1 MLCSLYLP
9 SSTVYTSILYN
20 SYNYIVST
28 GHENNYYFLRLFKIN
43 SVLDTIWTK
52 KLHFQGDT
60 VWSVPKQI
68 IHTVDNE
75 FIIGGYQDHP
85 NPNPDNSFIIK
96 TDSIGN
102 VIWDNNFDNKHFVL
116 ESIIQTN
123 SGGYLIGFCGGES
136 TNLILYSKEF
146 FPLWE
151 GFSDDIYSII
161 KKDKFTYLL
170 AANTCTLINISDNFQ
185 SIEENHIGKIINMQV
200 TPNPAESQIILYF
213 TLPYKSNF
221 KCRINIYDVF
231 GQLIDNIIQEG
242 NNGENEYLL
251 DVRNYSTGVY
261 FVRLISDDLKGNCKF
276 LVINW

>member
-1 MLCSLYLP
+1 LNFSCNSGW
-9 SSTVYTSILYN
+9 SIP
-20 SYNYIVST
+20 T
-28 GHENNYYFLRLFKIN
+28 
-43 SVLDTIWTK
+43 
-52 KLHFQGDT
+52 
-60 VWSVPKQI
+60 QI

-75 FIIGGYQDHP
+75 FIIGGYQVHT
-85 NPNPDNSFIIK
+85 NPDNSFIIK

-102 VIWDNNFDNKHFVL
+102 VIWDSNFNNKHL
-116 ESIIQTN
+116 LLRSIIQAGN
-123 SGGYLIGFCGGES
+123 GGYFIGFYEGGG
-136 TNLILYSKEF
+136 TNLIRYSKEF

-151 GFSDDIYSII
+151 GFSDDIYTII
-161 KKDKFTYLL
+161 RNHKFSYLL

-276 LVINW
+276 LVIHSF